1 MEYPVRVHIQDFCGH
16 PFQVQMARELAAR
29 GHDVLHTY
37 ATQYVTGRG
46 NLDVTDD
53 DPPNLRIEGVTAGVE
68 MKKYSP
74 VGRMRFEMSYAK
86 AMQEKVKSFPADVV
100 VLCNEPLFAATVLRR
115 RFARDKQRW
124 MLWHQDVI
132 SSAMSD
138 EMARK
143 LPGVAAR
150 PAQRLFERLEQRV
163 VDDAD
168 AVVVIGEQFVA
179 QYREWGLDAGEVAV
193 IHNWAPVDEIVPGE
207 RDNDWAKQNLPPADF
222 RLLYA
227 GTLGRKHDPLLLLTL
242 LDSVREQGVDAQL
255 VVVST
260 GVGAD
265 MIREAAAGRPDV
277 VQLDF
282 QPNEVLPDVLAS
294 GDVLVALLEP
304 DASRFS
310 VPSKVCS
317 YLAAGRPVLAL
328 TPEDNPCT
336 PLVVRSGGLVSY
348 PDKSGAAKAGPWAA
362 DLAQDPAKARRIGVS
377 ARELAMAEFAINPI
391 VDAFE
396 RMLHKADT
404 PVPVRSDLRKL

>member
-1 MEYPVRVHIQDFCGH
+1 MRVHIQDFCGH

-46 NLDVTDD
+46 NLEVTDD
-53 DPPNLRIEGVTAGVE
+53 DPPTLRIEGITAGVE

-74 VGRMRFEMSYAK
+74 IGRLRFELSYAK
-86 AMQEKVKSFPADVV
+86 AMRQKIESFPADVI

-115 RFARDKQRW
+115 QFARTKQSW

-138 EMARK
+138 EVARK
-143 LPGVAAR
+143 LPAIAAR
-150 PAQRLFERLEQRV
+150 PAQRLFERLEKRV
-163 VDDAD
+163 VDDAS

-179 QYREWGLDAGEVAV
+179 QYREWGLDAGDVAV
-193 IHNWAPVDEIVPGE
+193 IHNWAPVDEIVPGD
-207 RDNDWAKQNLPPADF
+207 RDNEWAKHNLPPADF

-242 LDSVREQGVDAQL
+242 LDSVKAQGVAAQL

-265 MIREAAAGRPDV
+265 MIRQEAAGRADV

-282 QPNEVLPDVLAS
+282 QPNEDLPDVLAS

-348 PDKSGAAKAGPWAA
+348 PDKPGATKAGRWVA
-362 DLAQDPAKARRIGVS
+362 DLAHDPERVRRVGAGARG
-377 ARELAMAEFAINPI
+377 LAMAEFAINPI
-391 VDAFE
+391 VAAFE
-396 RMLHKADT
+396 RMLHKADA
-404 PVPVRSDLRKL
+404 PISVRSDLRNR

>member
-1 MEYPVRVHIQDFCGH
+1 MRIHLQDFCGH
-16 PFQVQMARELAAR
+16 PFQVQMSRELARR

-46 NLDVTDD
+46 NLELSPD
-53 DPPNLRIEGVTAGVE
+53 DPPNLRIEGVRAKVE
-68 MKKYSP
+68 MNKYSP
-74 VGRMRFEMSYAK
+74 VGRSRFELSYAA
-86 AMQEKVKSFPADVV
+86 AMSEVIDRNPADVV
-100 VLCNEPLFAATVLRR
+100 VLCNEPLLAATVLRR
-115 RFARDKQRW
+115 RFARSGQRW
-124 MLWHQDVI
+124 LLWHQDVI

-138 EMARK
+138 EVARK
-143 LPGVAAR
+143 LPPAAA
-150 PAQRLFERLEQRV
+150 PAKRLFEHLEKKV
-163 VDDAD
+163 VGSAS

-179 QYREWGLDAGEVAV
+179 QYRKWGLPTDEVAV
-193 IHNWAPVDEIVPGE
+193 IHNWAPVDEIVPGD
-207 RDNDWAKQNLPPADF
+207 RDNAWAKRMLPPADF

-227 GTLGRKHDPLLLLTL
+227 GTLGRKHNPLLLLDL
-242 LDSVREQGVDAQL
+242 LDQINADNRYAQL

-265 MIREAAAGRPDV
+265 MIREQAAGRSDV

-282 QPNEVLPDVLAS
+282 QPNEELPNVLAS

-317 YLAAGRPVLAL
+317 YLSAGRPVLAL

-336 PLVVRSGGLVSY
+336 PLVTRSGGRVAY
-348 PDKSGAAKAGPWAA
+348 PDKSGTAAAAPWLA
-362 DLAQDPAKARRIGVS
+362 DLARDPEAARRIGES
-377 ARELAMAEFAINPI
+377 SRGLALAEFAIDPI

-396 RMLHKADT
+396 RMLHAAGREGG
-404 PVPVRSDLRKL
+404 VRSDLRNL